1 MTDPKLRR
9 LAEQV
14 DTQYGLVTR
23 QQLLAADLGQA
34 WIDRAARD
42 WPTILPG
49 IYVKRPMDDFRQRAM
64 AAVLRWPGSCLSH
77 ACAGRVRG
85 WTEPFVAPAWSK
97 FGQAAI
103 PYTYEW
109 PDDQIDLTVTT
120 GRPRGAPGYRI
131 HHAPTGLPVFVAGL
145 PVCGG
150 LETAP
155 QIARTT
161 PLCYSVPLLDALCR
175 EDHRRLTDLA
185 ALIERRAGGRGIAR
199 ARQAVS
205 LANPLAESVLES
217 LGRLLMLLG
226 GLPVP
231 TVQLAVTALG
241 KRYRADLGYE
251 EQRVLIEFDG
261 REDHERWEDVASDM
275 ARQNALVNAGWTV
288 LRFTWVQVL
297 FKPEVVLRTIRDA
310 LTSGARV

>member
-1 MTDPKLRR
+1 
-9 LAEQV
+9 V
-14 DTQYGLVTR
+14 
-23 QQLLAADLGQA
+23 
-34 WIDRAARD
+34 DRA
-42 WPTILPG
+42 
-49 IYVKRPMDDFRQRAM
+49 
-64 AAVLRWPGSCLSH
+64 
-77 ACAGRVRG
+77 
-85 WTEPFVAPAWSK
+85 APAWSK

-150 LETAP
+150 LETAL